1 MFSPAGD
8 NRQVKPTFRLARV
21 IALLLFM
28 APACSFARYT
38 IDAGSPWT
46 YSWTGTES
54 ASTIV
59 LDHEG
64 FVWMAGNHVGSNRD
78 VLFFIYDNINFGSL
92 LGGFTYDPTGAE
104 NGTPVLFADWHQSTS
119 VAHSD
124 IWLAFTVTRAGDGG
138 NMYFKRISNPGESTN
153 LFEYDSGFSETLAGL
168 SVISRLDPAM
178 QDPAGVG
185 TVNIGGK
192 DMLEFTRYSQYPG
205 NNNFGE
211 ISTTAWDPGGSPVY
225 GKACVRGEANTTWA
239 VGQTNSGIL
248 LLKFTSSNWTD
259 AGGNGRPEVV
269 PGFPVFSPETAP
281 IDVRS
286 AVRDAGNNLW
296 VGGTRDNIGAVW
308 KFSSGGVLA
317 AGFPLTYSGTG
328 ASSFNALAMDEESNA
343 FAVGRDGEEMLLA
356 GINQAGVLV
365 SVTLY
370 DARDIVVGNGICI
383 GADRSI
389 WIAGTITATASSTI
403 WAGTESAL
411 FRYAWSID
419 PSPAEI
425 EDFVLRAP
433 HGGVLNLA
441 KSETMSIFIN
451 PPRAGTIKVVILTMR
466 GEIVR
471 DFNIQSGG
479 GRTVS
484 AIWDGRNSA
493 GETVATGVYAIRVTG
508 GGVKGVKRAAVIWS
522 KK

>member
-1 MFSPAGD
+1 
-8 NRQVKPTFRLARV
+8 
-21 IALLLFM
+21 
-28 APACSFARYT
+28 
-38 IDAGSPWT
+38 
-46 YSWTGTES
+46 
-54 ASTIV
+54 
-59 LDHEG
+59 
-64 FVWMAGNHVGSNRD
+64 MAGNHMGSNRD
-78 VLFFIYDNINFGSL
+78 VMYLKYDNINFGSRL
-92 LGGFTYDPTGAE
+92 STTVYDPTGRE
-104 NGTPVLFADWHQSTS
+104 DGTPALFVDWHQSKG
-119 VAHSD
+119 VGHSD

-138 NMYFKRISNPGESTN
+138 NMYFRRISNPGETTD
-153 LFEYDSGFSETLAGL
+153 LFEYDSGFSESLAGL
-168 SVISRLDPAM
+168 SVISQVDPAM
-178 QDPAGVG
+178 QDSAGVG
-185 TVNIGGK
+185 TVNIGGQ

-205 NNNFGE
+205 TNNFVA
-211 ISTTAWDPGGSPVY
+211 ISTTAWDPGGSAVY
-225 GKACVRGEANTTWA
+225 GKACVRGEANTTWV
-239 VGQTNSGIL
+239 VGQINSGIL

-269 PGFPVFSPETAP
+269 PGFPVYLLETAP
-281 IDVRS
+281 VEVRS
-286 AVRDAGNNLW
+286 AVRDASNNLW
-296 VGGTRDNIGAVW
+296 VGGTKDNIGAVW
-308 KFSSGGVLA
+308 KFSSGGALA
-317 AGFPLTYSGTG
+317 AGFPVTYSGTG

-356 GINQAGVLV
+356 GINQAGKLV

-403 WAGTESAL
+403 WAGTETAL

-433 HGGVLNLA
+433 RGGVLNQA
-441 KSETMSIFIN
+441 KAETMSIFIN
-451 PPRAGTIKVVILTMR
+451 PPRAGTIKVTILNMR
-466 GEIVR
+466 GEIIR

-479 GRTVS
+479 GRTVL

-493 GETVATGVYAIRVTG
+493 GERVATGVYAIRVTG

-522 KK
+522 NK